1 MNRAIRTL
9 IPILVAAIAVMAVP
23 RPLLAQRTAISPHR
37 QEAVAA
43 DSTALVPAFRYI
55 ERADHV
61 MLNYSSLQ
69 SVSTGGG
76 NAVATLTR
84 TPNFSPNNC
93 AARTLH
99 SAVLDV
105 KFDRNDDFEY
115 AGTANFRD
123 TVVFQV
129 KRVDGAGTATFLP
142 TVVLRIDQNNPEQ
155 WYHVDFAGLLAAY
168 DATVSFVITV
178 TSAGVDAN
186 TTRDLRLTMSYHDE
200 YAIDAHNSS
209 NAATPL
215 VAIDP
220 IRPTNGI
227 KRTNPVL
234 FSWHLATGCSDT
246 FPDYQFQ
253 ILRLYNTDTSATY
266 TRASD
271 AYLKTKATV
280 DWGQA
285 LTVETGGSKPEL
297 KLTLAEGSGYYIW
310 RVRPIGNTYPGDF
323 ANDQNWGVWSTSP
336 PNDTVLNFTSP
347 TDAGLPGYAFYYHQF
362 DNDKNWTYTRAFNE
376 GLRVAEGIAYSNRS
390 LQPVQTQ
397 TKVQSGNHILVG
409 QTVYDRSSRP
419 AVQSL
424 GAPADSAELGYFGFI
439 DSPMMSGQKSYRAE
453 HFDDDPNY
461 DSPSH
466 TDAGLIHN
474 YYSSSNSDKTVGT
487 AEGIPFIQV
496 HYSPDGTSRPEE
508 AGSIGDTLRIGG
520 SGSGQSRT
528 SRMYYS
534 GVSSMELINMFGDEA
549 PSDTSVYKVLR
560 QGPNKQV
567 MVEYHSKEGQVIA
580 TCQQEQHHDGLLVNN
595 DYERPFLSEMMIRDT
610 IGGRRSIDP
619 YSFTS
624 NKRLSFTDTTAI
636 TLVYKITP
644 AELSETECVTQCTT
658 CDYRVRLLV
667 HDVDHPE
674 NTFEKDTLVPPAS
687 CGGAPTLSISI
698 PLVLLPGTYVVERIL
713 ETNTVDP
720 TSTAPGGGTYADAYR
735 ASVVSQVVNAVWGF
749 DSLAKVKHY
758 LDDGKLDSLYLYL
771 NVDPA
776 HDTVKVINGVCC
788 PVRIPII
795 EPDCASDPCRDSVP
809 NFERYL
815 ISMWGHTFG
824 GNDTNNLNKYFHS
837 GGGDQYPGGNGTYPN
852 GLGAFNQLI
861 TNMLNETYGGNHV
874 YDCSSLFNCWKA
886 LVDNYR
892 QLATTD
898 GDSTHLT
905 NSFSLLESFLD
916 CAGRRIV
923 DTAHVPY
930 DATRGYLLFAYKYIN
945 YNIGDNLDCQNY
957 AGYKPAW
964 HNNVD
969 SIRQWDSLYQC
980 IRSGIRT
987 GSGTDVGG
995 DIKSECEQGAGGDKD
1010 KLDACLLDLKSRIDG
1025 ACDEVCD
1032 AHRDMYIN
1040 AILKGYAEN
1049 NQSIS
1054 WDHVICIAD
1063 ALVDSCKAMC
1073 QVTVNWDNGHPK
1085 HVTSIGAPGDA
1096 DRMDSVYN
1104 YEPEIVPKGVG
1115 SCASGWRAYQGWT
1128 RDYKTIIVEY
1138 LNENLDRFRKDTVG
1152 TGGGN
1157 WNFKRVL
1164 REVGIPSD
1172 ILSTITDSLVLVYPS
1187 DVNGHFELG
1196 GAPACELWYRA
1207 DTTFLGT
1214 TATPH
1219 PMVSTLN
1226 DYLDAQWGYQVDLD
1240 DELHTAEC
1248 YNPDTGV
1255 TSWTFSYTDAT
1266 LPPGYVVMRND
1277 YLATTFTGI
1286 NGNSDWQPLSTF
1298 FTYSGPLGGS
1308 LYAYRWTDGSPVSMG
1323 YAEVKA
1329 VSPSSTWIPRT
1340 ELTARCEEFR
1350 FNGYA
1355 AITYDS
1361 LAEVTFTH
1369 EASGCPETVVSR
1381 TGSQRLDVGSPGF
1394 VSQFF
1399 AHPYTT
1405 TIGHFVED
1413 SQHQLAFVSNVG
1425 NHPID
1430 DHIIFNRSDTLH
1442 FCYIR
1447 FFTTL
1452 RDKRVATNVCETIEC
1467 PAVCFRFVKPDNTV
1481 GHADTLRPENC
1492 RETAARKIS
1501 ESINRQI
1508 SACAEARVGAL
1519 KDKYIHTCSDP
1530 TNVKDL
1536 FMVMYPQDYFHFTLF
1551 YYDRAGN
1558 LVRTVQPKGT
1568 VTGTLNRLTHPAHT
1582 FVSRYEH
1589 NSLGQPTWKGNLD
1602 GGEIRYWYDS
1612 KGRIRFSMTLQQGLT
1627 GAYSYVKYDA
1637 LGRIMERGRGSGGNQ
1652 PGLLDANVD
1661 VATFPAGGSER
1672 THIVYSAPLASMGY
1686 LDGSPQHNLQ
1696 NKVSYVYTDEG
1707 SRTCYSYDVHG
1718 NIEWV
1723 SQEIPGFNEPGTT
1736 VLRKNFTKY
1745 TYDLVGGSMNQVD
1758 YNEGRVDQFHH
1769 RYTHDADG
1777 RLVKVETSRDGQIWD
1792 RDAGYSYTPLGQ
1804 LKRLELGED
1813 KVQGMDYVYTPQG
1826 WLKAINHA
1834 SLDSSKDP
1842 GADAPT
1848 VNSYPAD
1855 SFALELRYFNSD
1867 FKHTGS
1873 QFEATA
1879 GAGLVSPTPL
1889 YDGTISGAA
1898 TNIVHKAAPGSVQY
1912 EGLAGETYRYDLLGR
1927 LDTSNFSGYN
1937 AATSAWTATA
1947 DYRTWYRYDANGNI
1961 DTLHRN
1967 ANLVGPGGSQ
1977 TNGMDHQGHVYQ
1989 AGTNRLM
1996 QVNDTANASR
2006 YSQDIDNQNP
2016 NNYTYDLDGHLTG
2029 DVAGRVTGI
2038 TWNNIGKVRGYTEPP
2053 AGPGGPST
2061 QHTWTYDGFGDRVK
2075 TSSMI
2080 NLPSGAKNI
2089 TNEYYVR
2096 DAAGVVMAIYR
2107 EICIVTPI
2115 IPFGPDTDGDGIPD
2129 AMDNCPFVY
2138 NPLQSDID
2146 HDGIGDE
2153 CDTDIDGDGVLNEV
2167 DNCPLVANPT
2177 QNPVVCLGDADGDG
2191 IPDGTDP
2198 CPSIPNPLVSTD
2210 LNGNGIPD
2218 VCDVDYVRSNLDEWT
2233 RTDCSMTLAELP
2245 IYGLGRVGTCKPNIP
2260 LTDTVPTA
2268 IFTRNLYKKEY
2279 ELKDNL
2285 GSVRLMISDA
2295 KKARLSPSGAPGR
2308 FYADVLNFS
2317 NYYPFGMQQP
2327 SRGGSSSRY
2336 GYDDMERDAPTGNQY
2351 NTSFREYDP
2360 RLGRWWGNDPVT
2372 HPGESPYV
2380 AMGDNPVMMTDRNGA
2395 DPGGGEG
2402 PTPATPGSSLTP
2414 SGPSYRS
2421 DDPSVH
2427 LVFQPMV
2434 DPDGKGYTRIEY
2446 PSGDYRDVEDLQVSQ
2461 YSYNYEYD
2469 QQVTLQNALD
2479 DQYNRGEQSQCQIGP
2494 TPYITDADLRSPLSF
2509 AYFAYSHDHMDWISM
2524 PGTEFTNGIV
2534 LGLADDFHVAG
2545 TSLGGQ
2551 AYHLG
2556 NVRAATGGQT
2566 AKAWGSIALTAASA
2580 ALPVLAGGTAVG
2592 VEVGGEVVGVGAG
2605 RGLTVLGQYPEYLEL
2620 AEEVN
2625 ANRFSVPGK
2634 IWDQMWPW
2642 EQWEANLKFLD
2653 RAVARGDK
2661 FLLSTPLDQIRS
2673 SGTFAR
2679 ELNYLA
2685 YKYLLVPS
2693 ADGSQLVP
2701 WVP

>member
-9 IPILVAAIAVMAVP
+9 IPILVAVIAAMAAP

-37 QEAVAA
+37 QETLAT

-55 ERADHV
+55 ERDDHV
-61 MLNYSSLQ
+61 TLNYSSLK

-115 AGTANFRD
+115 AGTGNFLD
-123 TVVFQV
+123 TVKFQI
-129 KRVDGAGTATFLP
+129 KRINTAGGPSFFSSVTLK
-142 TVVLRIDQNNPEQ
+142 IDQSNPEQ
-155 WYHVDFAGLLAAY
+155 WYHLDFAGLLTAY
-168 DATVSFVITV
+168 DSTAQFVITV
-178 TSAGVDAN
+178 TDALVDAN
-186 TTRDLRLTMSYHDE
+186 TTRDLRLTMSFHDE
-200 YAIDAHNSS
+200 YSIDAHNSS

-253 ILRLYNTDTSATY
+253 ILRLYNTDTSTAY

-271 AYLKTKATV
+271 AHLKTKATV
-280 DWGQA
+280 DWSQA

-310 RVRPIGNTYPGDF
+310 RVRPIGNMYPGDF

-347 TDAGLPGYAFYYHQF
+347 TDAGLPDYAFFYHQF
-362 DNDKNWTYTRAFNE
+362 DNDKNWTYTRAFSE
-376 GLRVAEGIAYSNRS
+376 GLRVAEGIAYSNRN
-390 LQPVQTQ
+390 LQPVQVQ
-397 TKVQSGNHILVG
+397 KKVQSGNHILVG
-409 QTVYDRSSRP
+409 QTVYDRSARP

-424 GAPADSAELGYFGFI
+424 SAPADSAELGYFGFI
-439 DSPMMSGQKSYRAE
+439 DGPIMSGQKSYRAE
-453 HFDDDPNY
+453 HFDDDANY

-466 TDAGLIHN
+466 TDDGLIHN

-487 AEGIPFIQV
+487 AEGIPFVQT
-496 HYSPDGTSRPEE
+496 HYSPDGTGRPEE
-508 AGSIGDTLRIGG
+508 GGSIGDTLRIGG

-528 SRMYYS
+528 SRAYYS

-580 TCQQEQHHDGLLVNN
+580 TCQQEQHHGGLLVNN

-624 NKRLSFTDTTAI
+624 NKRLSFTDTTTI

-687 CGGAPTLSISI
+687 CGGAPTLSLSI
-698 PLVLLPGTYVVERIL
+698 PLVLPPGTYVVERIL
-713 ETNTVDP
+713 ETNTADP
-720 TSTAPGGGTYADAYR
+720 ASTAPGGSTYADEYR

-758 LDDGKLDSLYLYL
+758 LDDGKLDSLYIYL
-771 NVDPA
+771 NVDPE
-776 HDTVKVINGVCC
+776 HDTVKVINGNCC

-824 GNDTNNLNKYFHS
+824 GNDTNNLNKYFRS

-852 GLGAFNQLI
+852 GLGAFNKLI
-861 TNMLNETYGGNHV
+861 ANMLNETVGGNHV

-898 GDSTHLT
+898 GDSTHLS

-945 YNIGDNLDCQNY
+945 YNIGSNPDCQTY

-969 SIRQWDSLYQC
+969 SIKQWDSLYQC
-980 IRSGIRT
+980 IRMGIRT
-987 GSGTDVGG
+987 GGGTDVGG
-995 DIKSECEQGAGGDKD
+995 DIKSECEEGAGGNKD

-1025 ACDEVCD
+1025 ACDQVCD
-1032 AHRDMYIN
+1032 AHRDMYIG
-1040 AILKGYAEN
+1040 AILRGYAAN

-1073 QVTVNWDNGHPK
+1073 QVTVTWDNGHPK

-1096 DRMDSVYN
+1096 DRMDTVYN
-1104 YEPEIVPKGVG
+1104 FEPEIVPKGVG
-1115 SCASGWRAYQGWT
+1115 SCASGWRTYQGWT

-1138 LNENLDRFRKDTVG
+1138 LNENLERFRRDTVG

-1164 REVGIPSD
+1164 REIGIPSD
-1172 ILSTITDSLVLVYPS
+1172 ILSTIGDSLVLVYPT
-1187 DVNGHFELG
+1187 DVSGRFELG
-1196 GAPACELWYRA
+1196 GDPACELWYHA

-1214 TATPH
+1214 PASPH

-1226 DYLDAQWGYQVDLD
+1226 NFLDEQWGFQVDEED
-1240 DELHTAEC
+1240 DSHIDHCEQDSFGIRTRI
-1248 YNPDTGV
+1248 
-1255 TSWTFSYTDAT
+1255 YTYSNTT
-1266 LPPGYVVMRND
+1266 LPPDYVDMRDGYF
-1277 YLATTFTGI
+1277 ATTFVGI
-1286 NGNSDWQPLSTF
+1286 NGSPSAQPLSDF
-1298 FTYSGPLGGS
+1298 FTYESPTGDHNLFTNEIAAFQWHSGDPYRIGFAQLKSAGVSGALQVQTTLEGICSADNLVYGGGAHEVLTQITLSDYWGSECAGHQGGS
-1308 LYAYRWTDGSPVSMG
+1308 GDIPLN
-1323 YAEVKA
+1323 
-1329 VSPSSTWIPRT
+1329 SSTSAWLDT
-1340 ELTARCEEFR
+1340 YFSHSYTGYFGR
-1350 FNGYA
+1350 FSEDADHYLWFNHYTWAG
-1355 AITYDS
+1355 
-1361 LAEVTFTH
+1361 
-1369 EASGCPETVVSR
+1369 GGVSTSSR
-1381 TGSQRLDVGSPGF
+1381 RYC
-1394 VSQFF
+1394 
-1399 AHPYTT
+1399 A
-1405 TIGHFVED
+1405 
-1413 SQHQLAFVSNVG
+1413 
-1425 NHPID
+1425 
-1430 DHIIFNRSDTLH
+1430 
-1442 FCYIR
+1442 IR
-1447 FFTTL
+1447 FFVS
-1452 RDKRVATNVCETIEC
+1452 RDKRVATDVCETIEC
-1467 PAVCFRFVKPDNTV
+1467 PAVCFRFVKPDNAV

-1519 KDKYIHTCSDP
+1519 KEKYIHTCSDP

-1551 YYDRAGN
+1551 YYDRVGN
-1558 LVRTVQPKGT
+1558 LVRTVQPKGM
-1568 VTGTLNRLTHPAHT
+1568 VTGTANRLAHPPHT
-1582 FVSRYEH
+1582 FVSRYEY
-1589 NSLGQPTWKGNLD
+1589 NSLGQPTWTGNLD
-1602 GGEIRYWYDS
+1602 GGEVRYWYDS
-1612 KGRIRFSMTLQQGLT
+1612 KGRARFSMTLQQGLT

-1637 LGRIMERGRGSGGNQ
+1637 LGRIVERGRGAGGNQ
-1652 PGLLDANVD
+1652 PGLLDGNVN
-1661 VATFPAGGSER
+1661 VASFPAGGSER
-1672 THIVYSAPLASMGY
+1672 THIVYSVPLASMGY

-1696 NKVSYVYTDEG
+1696 NRVSYVYTDEG
-1707 SRTCYSYDVHG
+1707 SRTCYSYDAHG

-1723 SQEIPGFNEPGTT
+1723 SQEIPGFNEPGTG
-1736 VLRKNFTKY
+1736 VLRRNYTKY
-1745 TYDLVGGSMNQVD
+1745 TYDLVSGNMNQVD

-1777 RLVKVETSRDGQIWD
+1777 RMVKVETSRDGQIWD

-1842 GADAPT
+1842 GLDAPT
-1848 VNSYPAD
+1848 VNTYPAD

-1937 AATSAWTATA
+1937 AATSVWTATA

-1989 AGTNRLM
+1989 AGTNRLL
-1996 QVNDTANASR
+1996 QVNDTANATR
-2006 YSQDIDNQNP
+2006 YSQDIDNQNA
-2016 NNYTYDLDGHLTG
+2016 NNYTYDLDGHLTN
-2029 DVAGRVTGI
+2029 DVAGRVTAI

-2053 AGPGGPST
+2053 VGPGGPST

-2080 NLPSGAKNI
+2080 NLPTGAKNI

-2115 IPFGPDTDGDGIPD
+2115 VPFGPDTDGDGIPD
-2129 AMDNCPFVY
+2129 ASDNCPFVY

-2153 CDTDIDGDGVLNEV
+2153 CDTDIDGDGVLNEA
-2167 DNCPLVANPT
+2167 DNCPLVANAS
-2177 QNPVVCLGDADGDG
+2177 QNPIVCLGDADGDG
-2191 IPDGTDP
+2191 ILDGADP

-2218 VCDVDYVRSNLDEWT
+2218 VCDVDYVRGNLDEWT

-2245 IYGLGRVGTCKPNIP
+2245 IYGLERVGTCKPNIP
-2260 LTDTVPTA
+2260 LSDTVPTA

-2308 FYADVLNFS
+2308 FYADVLSFS

-2395 DPGGGEG
+2395 DPSTSPGLTIKSDNGGPNPAHTPDGGIVEWGVGSDGRDYGRIRFPWGSTPWVAALVVTPDSYNPTVDLQTTIQYQYDLGERNPYQIGPASTSVGQPGPVEKYVPIWGNGRAAIDDFQNGNYGRGILHTLGAATDVFLAKSLLTAAGRITVETVGKDIIEESLDQATTHPPTQLTG
-2402 PTPATPGSSLTP
+2402 PTQPLALP
-2414 SGPSYRS
+2414 SGP
-2421 DDPSVH
+2421 PPP
-2427 LVFQPMV
+2427 LAL
-2434 DPDGKGYTRIEY
+2434 
-2446 PSGDYRDVEDLQVSQ
+2446 PSGPTVPIGEAADRILVADRI
-2461 YSYNYEYD
+2461 
-2469 QQVTLQNALD
+2469 NAALKAD
-2479 DQYNRGEQSQCQIGP
+2479 IFHHAPSFLSKEQ
-2494 TPYITDADLRSPLSF
+2494 L
-2509 AYFAYSHDHMDWISM
+2509 
-2524 PGTEFTNGIV
+2524 E
-2534 LGLADDFHVAG
+2534 AG
-2545 TSLGGQ
+2545 TLFN
-2551 AYHLG
+2551 L
-2556 NVRAATGGQT
+2556 TGGDGIKRLLLQT
-2566 AKAWGSIALTAASA
+2566 EGEMNGKSGIFEYILDPNDVITHQRFI
-2580 ALPVLAGGTAVG
+2580 PGGRITG
-2592 VEVGGEVVGVGAG
+2592 VPNQKVV
-2605 RGLTVLGQYPEYLEL
+2605 P
-2620 AEEVN
+2620 
-2625 ANRFSVPGK
+2625 
-2634 IWDQMWPW
+2634 
-2642 EQWEANLKFLD
+2642 
-2653 RAVARGDK
+2653 
-2661 FLLSTPLDQIRS
+2661 
-2673 SGTFAR
+2673 
-2679 ELNYLA
+2679 
-2685 YKYLLVPS
+2685 
-2693 ADGSQLVP
+2693 
-2701 WVP
+2701 